1 MQKVWGP
8 VTDGKTPAAIETETL
23 ISIQNF
29 LEQNGKPC
37 CINLIT
43 EADNKF
49 IRSLQEQGKRKE
61 SVDITEEEKQDV
73 EEDLDEIDM
82 MIRKEEEELIKSQ

>member
-1 MQKVWGP
+1 MR
-8 VTDGKTPAAIETETL
+8 AL
-23 ISIQNF
+23 

-49 IRSLQEQGKRKE
+49 LANLHKLEAGE
-61 SVDITEEEKQDV
+61 SK
-73 EEDLDEIDM
+73 
-82 MIRKEEEELIKSQ
+82 